1 MLIKVD
7 NREHQLLSD
16 LRLLAAQETGRWVG
30 IQIDTCPL
38 PIGDAIIV
46 DEDGNER
53 LIVERKTLN
62 DLASSIAD
70 GRYSE
75 QSVRLASTE
84 LHNHNIVYL
93 IEGDIL
99 RFVVRPGLQ
108 HVSKRPLIDRYALIS
123 AMTTLQYS
131 KGFSVVRT
139 SNTCDT
145 ALWLLQTACK
155 ISRSKLTSFY
165 SEDSLKPATTQ
176 DEYVNVVKR
185 VKKDNV
191 TPTNICSIML
201 CQIPGVSTALAQ
213 AISAKFPSMDKLMTA
228 LSTDKNALGSIVL
241 CSAKTGK
248 ARRPS
253 SQAISNVYN
262 YLLGVNGQIELDV
275 SH

>member
-16 LRLLAAQETGRWVG
+16 IRLLVAQEADRWPG
-30 IQIDTCPL
+30 IQIETSPL

-46 DEDGNER
+46 DDEGSER
-53 LIVERKTLN
+53 LIVERKSLN

-75 QSVRLASTE
+75 QSVRLGSTE

-93 IEGDIL
+93 IEGNIV

-108 HVSKRPLIDRYALIS
+108 GKGRRPLIDRYALIS

-131 KGFSVVRT
+131 KGFSVIRT
-139 SNTCDT
+139 TSTSDT
-145 ALWLLQTACK
+145 ALWLLQTASK
-155 ISRSKLTSFY
+155 IGRSKLASFY
-165 SEDSLKPATTQ
+165 SEDGAKAATTQ
-176 DEYVNVVKR
+176 DDYVNVVKR

-191 TPTNICSIML
+191 TPSNICSIML

-213 AISAKFPSMDKLMTA
+213 AISSKFPSMDKLIA
-228 LSTDKNALGSIVL
+228 AIRSDKNALNSIVL

-253 SQAISNVYN
+253 SQALANVHN
-262 YLLGVNGQIELDV
+262 YLLGIDGQIELNV
-275 SH
+275 PH